1 MTDRWIYALCGCAFA
16 GAMLPLPLP
25 GPGLWPLAL
34 LALALTLALRK
45 PWLVCLAMLLATS
58 ALAARAEASYQP
70 ITDPSAYAGTATLAS
85 DPDPNSS
92 GGLHIE
98 LDLPTGRYDTWV
110 YGALKA
116 DLRHRLAGEKIHITA
131 ETRPL
136 SDPSDPSS
144 WHRQRSIVGSLSIQ
158 SISSHSPGA
167 WHYRIANTL
176 RRTLD
181 AGAQSLSP
189 TQKALFDG
197 LVFGDDREQT
207 ALLTDDFL
215 AGGLTHLLAV
225 SGQNVVFVL
234 LLARP
239 ALMRLPHYGRWAGT
253 LVVLLLFAT
262 ATRFEPSVVRAST
275 MAGVAASSA
284 LFGRKESGRRYLGL
298 AVCALVLADP
308 RIVHSLGF
316 RLSVL
321 ASAGILFWA
330 QPLSERIPGPRPL
343 SLALAVTIA
352 AQLWVSPLLVVTFG
366 SVPVGSLWANL
377 LAVPVA
383 GPLMMWGMTAGAL
396 AGVLADLWGGA
407 VAAVLHWPTQIG
419 TNWLTWI
426 AGGASRFWLGSL
438 RMWHVLALGA
448 CVIVMLLARQK
459 SGASLAFGS
468 LALVVLAV
476 PSLSLATAGPA
487 VLDIGQDS
495 KLWRGDQANVLVL
508 GAGTSDRLLLSDLR
522 ESGIKQLNLL
532 VSEVS
537 TNRLKPKLAALRQRY
552 GNFEA
557 WLRNGQVSGSARMLS
572 EGTAV
577 LGDVAVHIV
586 SVRPDLEVEVELLV
600 DYA

>member
-1 MTDRWIYALCGCAFA
+1 MTDRWTYILCGCAFV

-25 GPGLWPLAL
+25 GPNLWPLAL

-45 PWLVCLAMLLATS
+45 PWLVCVAMLLATS
-58 ALAARAEASYQP
+58 ALAARSEASYRP
-70 ITDPSAYAGTATLAS
+70 ITEPGTFTGTATLAS
-85 DPDPNSS
+85 DPDPNPS
-92 GGLHIE
+92 GGMHIE
-98 LDLPTGRYDTWV
+98 LDLPSGRYDTWV
-110 YGALKA
+110 YGGLKA
-116 DLRHRLAGEKIHITA
+116 DLRERLAGEKIHITA

-136 SDPSDPSS
+136 SDPSS
-144 WHRQRSIVGSLSIQ
+144 WHRQRRIVGSLSIQ
-158 SISSHSPGA
+158 TVADHSPGA

-181 AGAQSLSP
+181 AGTKSLSP

-197 LVFGDDREQT
+197 LVFGDDREQS

-262 ATRFEPSVVRAST
+262 TTRFEPSVVRAST

-284 LFGRKESGRRYLGL
+284 LFGRKESGRRYLCL
-298 AVCALVLADP
+298 AVCALVLVDP
-308 RIVHSLGF
+308 QIVHSLGF

-343 SLALAVTIA
+343 SLALAVTVA
-352 AQLWVSPLLVVTFG
+352 AQLWVSPLLVLTFG

-407 VAAVLHWPTQIG
+407 IAAVLHWPTQIG
-419 TNWLTWI
+419 TNWLTWV
-426 AGGASRFWLGSL
+426 AAGASRFWLGSL

-448 CVIVMLLARQK
+448 CVIVMLLAKQK

-476 PSLSLATAGPA
+476 PSFSLAAAGPA
-487 VLDIGQDS
+487 VIDIGQDS
-495 KLWRGDQANVLVL
+495 RLWRGEQANVLVL

-522 ESGIKQLNLL
+522 ESGISQLNLL

-552 GNFEA
+552 GDFEA

-572 EGTAV
+572 VGTAV
-577 LGDVAVHIV
+577 LGDVAVHIL
-586 SVRPDLEVEVELLV
+586 SVRPDLEVEVELLRGRM
-600 DYA
+600 